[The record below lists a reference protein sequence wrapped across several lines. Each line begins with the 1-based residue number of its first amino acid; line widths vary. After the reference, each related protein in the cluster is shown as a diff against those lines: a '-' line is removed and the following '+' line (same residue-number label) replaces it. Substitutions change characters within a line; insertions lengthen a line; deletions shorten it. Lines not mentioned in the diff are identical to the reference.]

1 MNNVGGVDAY
11 VTLLYQQVDGIQ
23 FAKGIAALHVK
34 DLGQP
39 GGDIKINAY
48 HHKRIQNTSDFCMN

>member
-1 MNNVGGVDAY
+1 MNNVGGVDAL
-11 VTLLYQQVDGIQ
+11 VTLQYQQVDGIQ
-23 FAKGIAALHVK
+23 FAKGIAALHIK

-48 HHKRIQNTSDFCMN
+48 HYKIIQYTSYLCMN